1 MTSFSSDLVLAQL
14 KDFQRTTVNYAFH
27 HLFDS
32 PHPTRRFLVAD
43 EVGLGKTLVAKGLI
57 ARVVERLQVQSE
69 RIDIIYV
76 CSNADIAAQN
86 VARLMLP
93 GQPSF
98 ARATR
103 LTLLPLEVH
112 RLREHSINFISFTP
126 GTTFN
131 QGNRPGR
138 KDERRLIYQMLANL
152 PGLSRRGLKNALQ
165 GQAKESWFADADI
178 KLEYDTA
185 IATTFCSAVIA
196 DNTLHALLVE
206 TAQSYS
212 DRRRKISSQT
222 RQNCLQLIG
231 ELRRCLAKSCLSA
244 LNPNL
249 IILDEFQR
257 FNDLLAPADDNPA
270 AELAQ
275 AMFNSSVGKVLL
287 LSATPYKMYSS
298 ALDEEDH
305 YEDFLKTVGFLME
318 DDRKMEHL
326 KADLGAFRSALL
338 SARSAEDFAPVTRLK
353 ARIESA
359 LQSVMCR
366 TERVGLTKKQDAMVQ
381 PTQMVPALTSGDLF
395 DLRTVDAVARR
406 LDQPD
411 IVEHWKSA
419 PYLANF
425 MHEYNFKRAL
435 RSDQAKNVSAVADLF
450 QASPGTLLNSNAI
463 EKYLP
468 VDTRNARVRLLM
480 QEIESQGLWRL
491 LWMPPSLPYWKPT
504 GVFSD
509 VESASKQLIF
519 SAWNVVPDAIAS
531 LISYEV
537 ERLLVKASSRQAKY
551 STMPKKFS
559 PHLKFSRGRD
569 EKPSGMT
576 TLMLVFPSLSLV
588 ELVNPLSLAESF
600 EGTNGYE
607 HLRERCVEL
616 IAGKMEPLISRSITD
631 GQPDRRWYWV
641 ALARL
646 ERTMNPTTRNWCE
659 YQWRQTRTRESDDAD
674 EGLSGFQSHVD
685 QWLEAWDDKITD
697 LGKVP
702 EDLFGVLADIAL
714 AAPGVCALR
723 SLIGV
728 RRETSDSIDT
738 EFLGSAAL
746 IAEGLRRQ
754 FNSPRTIALLSSLED
769 EDSYWKL
776 SLQYCIDGNLQSLL
790 DEYCHVLL
798 EAKCAGFK
806 TDTPVHG
813 PIAEAMFEAM
823 TLRTST
829 LHPDLIET
837 KNGRLQISP
846 LPQRLRSHFALRFG
860 AQTEDVG
867 AVARKESVQA
877 AFNSPFWPF
886 YLASTSVGQE
896 GLDFHPWCH
905 TIVHWN
911 LPSNPVDM
919 EQREGRV
926 HRYKGYAVRKNVARA
941 HRSQLNFDEMTEP
954 LWDSLF
960 ALAVKNKNAGISDI
974 VPYWV
979 YEIEGGAK
987 VERRVMCMPMSKDQT
1002 RYQRLCKDLALY
1014 RMVFAQPRQEDLMAC
1029 LEQVLGDDF
1038 TAELAAHWQ
1047 ICLAPTLPSQSTS
1060 LIEGRVALR
1069 EGSS

>member
-1 MTSFSSDLVLAQL
+1 MTSFSSAPVLAQL
-14 KDFQRTTVNYAFH
+14 KDFQRTTVDYAFF

-32 PHPTRRFLVAD
+32 SQATRRFLVAD

-57 ARVVERLQVQSE
+57 AKVVERLQGQTD
-69 RIDIIYV
+69 RIDIIYI

-86 VARLMLP
+86 VSRLMLP

-98 ARATR
+98 AKATR

-112 RLREHSINFISFTP
+112 RLREHPINFISFTP

-138 KDERRLIYQMLANL
+138 KEERRLIYQMLSKL
-152 PGLSRRGLKNALQ
+152 PGLSRGGLKNALQ
-165 GQAKESWFADADI
+165 GQAKETWFIDADV
-178 KLEYDTA
+178 EMAYDRS
-185 IATTFCSAVIA
+185 IAKAFCSAVISNSA
-196 DNTLHALLVE
+196 LHAALLE
-206 TAQSYS
+206 TAEAYS
-212 DRRRKISSQT
+212 DRRRKLSPQT
-222 RQNCLQLIG
+222 RESCLRLIG
-231 ELRRCLAKSCLSA
+231 DLRRSLAKSCLSA
-244 LNPNL
+244 LKPSL

-257 FNDLLAPADDNPA
+257 FSDLLAPAETNPA

-298 ALDEEDH
+298 ALDDEDH
-305 YEDFLKTVGFLME
+305 YEDFLKTIGFLME
-318 DDRKMEHL
+318 DERKIEKL
-326 KADLGAFRSALL
+326 KADIAGFRTALL
-338 SARSAEDFAPVTRLK
+338 SARSSEDIAPVTLLK
-353 ARIESA
+353 ARIETA
-359 LQSVMCR
+359 LRSVMCR
-366 TERVGLTKKQDAMVQ
+366 TERVGLTHKLDAMVQ
-381 PTQMVPALTSGDLF
+381 PTQMVPALTSGDLL

-419 PYLANF
+419 PYLPNF

-435 RSDQAKNVSAVADLF
+435 RSDQSKGVSVVADLF
-450 QASPGTLLNSNAI
+450 QESPGTLLNSKAI

-468 VDTRNARVRLLM
+468 IDPRNARVRLLM
-480 QEIESQGLWRL
+480 QEIESLGLWRL

-504 GVFSD
+504 GVFSGVD
-509 VESASKQLIF
+509 SVSKQLIF

-537 ERLLVKASSRQAKY
+537 ERLLIKTSSRQVKY
-551 STMPKKFS
+551 STMQKKFS
-559 PHLKFSRGRD
+559 PHLKFSRGGD
-569 EKPSGMT
+569 GKLGGMT
-576 TLMLVFPSLSLV
+576 SLMLIFPSLALAQLLNPLDLV
-588 ELVNPLSLAESF
+588 ENF
-600 EGTNGYE
+600 EGTNHYE
-607 HLRERCVEL
+607 DLRRLSADLVAEK
-616 IAGKMEPLISRSITD
+616 IEPLISRSVID

-646 ERTMNPTTRNWCE
+646 EKSMNPGVRAWCE
-659 YQWRQTRTRESDDAD
+659 DQWRRARTQDDD
-674 EGLSGFQSHVD
+674 GDDTVSGFQAHVEH
-685 QWLEAWDDKITD
+685 WLEAWDDKISD
-697 LGKVP
+697 LGRVP
-702 EDLFGVLADIAL
+702 EDLFHVLADVAL
-714 AAPGVCALR
+714 AGPGVCALR
-723 SLIGV
+723 ALLGV
-728 RRETSDSIDT
+728 RRRTSESATTD
-738 EFLGSAAL
+738 FLTSATL

-754 FNSPRTIALLSSLED
+754 FNSPRAVALLSSFEE
-769 EDSYWKL
+769 EDSFWKL
-776 SLQYCIDGNLQSLL
+776 SLQYCVDGNLQSLL

-798 EAKCAGFK
+798 EAKCAGF
-806 TDTPVHG
+806 TSDMPVHG
-813 PIAEAMFEAM
+813 PISETMFEAM

-829 LHPDLIET
+829 LHPDNVEVKDGL
-837 KNGRLQISP
+837 LHISP
-846 LPQRLRSHFALRFG
+846 LPQRLRCHFALRFG
-860 AQTEDVG
+860 EQTEDLG

-941 HRSQLNFDEMTEP
+941 HRSQLNLHGVDEP
-954 LWDSLF
+954 LWAHLF
-960 ALAVKNKNAGISDI
+960 TLAVKGKPAGISDI

-979 YEIEGGAK
+979 YETEGGAK
-987 VERRVMCMPMSKDQT
+987 VERRVMCMPMSKDQV
-1002 RYQRLCKDLALY
+1002 RYQKLCKDLAMY

-1047 ICLAPTLPSQSTS
+1047 IRLAPALVTDRSTKVSVRPTRLPDPFT
-1060 LIEGRVALR
+1060 
-1069 EGSS
+1069 

>member
-1 MTSFSSDLVLAQL
+1 MTSFSSDQVLAQL
-14 KDFQRTTVNYAFH
+14 KDFQRTTVDYAFY

-57 ARVVERLQVQSE
+57 ARVVERLQVQSD

-138 KDERRLIYQMLANL
+138 KDERRLIYQMLAQL
-152 PGLSRRGLKNALQ
+152 PGLSRRGLRNALQ
-165 GQAKESWFADADI
+165 GQAKASWFIDADI
-178 KLEYDTA
+178 KMDYDTT

-196 DNTLHALLVE
+196 DNALHALLIE
-206 TAQSYS
+206 TAESYS
-212 DRRRKISSQT
+212 DRRRKKSPQT
-222 RQNCLQLIG
+222 RDNCLRLIG
-231 ELRRCLAKSCLSA
+231 DLRRCLAKSCLSS

-287 LSATPYKMYSS
+287 LSATPYKMFSS

-318 DDRKMEHL
+318 DERKMEDL
-326 KADLGAFRSALL
+326 KADIARFRSALL
-338 SARSAEDFAPVTRLK
+338 SARSSEDIAPVTRLK

-435 RSDQAKNVSAVADLF
+435 RSDQSNDVSVVADLF

-509 VESASKQLIF
+509 VESVSKQLIF

-537 ERLLVKASSRQAKY
+537 ERLLVKASPRQAKY

-569 EKPSGMT
+569 GKPGGMT
-576 TLMLVFPSLSLV
+576 SLMLIFPSLSLA
-588 ELVNPLSLAESF
+588 ELINPLDLIKSF
-600 EGTNGYE
+600 EGANTYE
-607 HLRERCVEL
+607 DLRQLCVEL
-616 IAGKMEPLISRSITD
+616 IAEKLEPLISRDLTD
-631 GQPDRRWYWV
+631 GQADRRWYWV

-646 ERTMNPTTRNWCE
+646 EKMMNPATRTWCE
-659 YQWRQTRTRESDDAD
+659 YQWRHARTREGDDGD
-674 EGLSGFQSHVD
+674 EGFIGFQSHVE
-685 QWLEAWDDKITD
+685 QWLEAWDDRITD

-702 EDLFGVLADIAL
+702 EDLFDVLVDVAL

-723 SLIGV
+723 SLLGV
-728 RRETSDSIDT
+728 RSRISGSTSIDY
-738 EFLGSAAL
+738 LNSAAL

-754 FNSPRTIALLSSLED
+754 FNSPRAVALLSSSEE

-790 DEYCHVLL
+790 DEYSHVLL
-798 EAKCAGFK
+798 EAKCAGF
-806 TDTPVHG
+806 TTETPVHG

-860 AQTEDVG
+860 AQTEDLG

-926 HRYKGYAVRKNVARA
+926 HRYKGHAVRKNVARA
-941 HRSQLNFDEMTEP
+941 HRSQLSLHGVDES
-954 LWDSLF
+954 LWAHLF
-960 ALAVKNKNAGISDI
+960 TLAVKGKPAGISDI

-979 YEIEGGAK
+979 YETEGGAK
-987 VERRVMCMPMSKDQT
+987 VERRVMCMPMSKDQA
-1002 RYQRLCKDLALY
+1002 RYQKLCKDLAMY

-1038 TAELAAHWQ
+1038 TAELAAYWQ
-1047 ICLAPTLPSQSTS
+1047 ICLAPSLPSKSTS
-1060 LIEGRVALR
+1060 LIEGRGALR
-1069 EGSS
+1069 EGNT